1 MESNSATP
9 SGRGLCQRKAIFD
22 HSEGQ
27 VDGFQVE
34 PVWDDGGPC
43 SSAARRFPQMSWPPG
58 DGLTPRP
65 SHRRSSACPASLSA
79 HDGLIRVK
87 TIISIVRGRA
97 IRMKTII
104 SMVHGTPCIAA
115 IPVVPVQ
122 GPVRLLSTNKTICI
136 QAVHKEIATPPRRA
150 SRIAAIPALPSFH
163 HVNKRIKSAP
173 GQSPPPLPPP
183 PPSPRPPPPRRTLPP
198 RTPGAAGDKNGR
210 STARF
215 APRVAD

>member
-58 DGLTPRP
+58 DGLIPRP

-104 SMVHGTPCIAA
+104 SMVHGTPCIATTP
-115 IPVVPVQ
+115 IRSYRGQPEFQ
-122 GPVRLLSTNKTICI
+122 RLW
-136 QAVHKEIATPPRRA
+136 
-150 SRIAAIPALPSFH
+150 RIRNL
-163 HVNKRIKSAP
+163 
-173 GQSPPPLPPP
+173 Q
-183 PPSPRPPPPRRTLPP
+183 RPPNRSRTLVSL
-198 RTPGAAGDKNGR
+198 RHAVRHPGTCFFR
-210 STARF
+210 LFCT
-215 APRVAD
+215 